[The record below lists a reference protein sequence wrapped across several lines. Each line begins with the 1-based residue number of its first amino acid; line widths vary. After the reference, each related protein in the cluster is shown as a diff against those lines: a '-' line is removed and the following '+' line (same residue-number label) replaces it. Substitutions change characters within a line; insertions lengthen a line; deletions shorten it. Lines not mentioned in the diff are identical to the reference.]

1 MKISTKG
8 RYALRVLI
16 DLAEHAKDKN
26 VSIRAIAER
35 QNISVKYLEGI
46 VSRLTAGE
54 YVKSVR
60 GKYGG
65 YQLMREPADY
75 TVYDILRTSED
86 SLAIVACLEDDINEC
101 PLSSDCKTLPLW
113 EFMQDQLKEMMK
125 KITLQDVIDG
135 KFKV

>member
-16 DLAEHAKDKN
+16 DLAEHGGEKN

-46 VSRLTAGE
+46 VSRLTAAQ

-65 YQLMREPADY
+65 YQLMHTPEEY
-75 TVYDILRTSED
+75 TVYDILRISED
-86 SLAIVACLEDDINEC
+86 SLAIVACLEDDVNEC

-113 EFMQDQLKEMMK
+113 EFMQDELKEMMK

-135 KFKV
+135 KFRV